1 MAKYGGG
8 GGGGRLPGGGGGALP
23 NHQKIENRGSGIWVS
38 VSSRRLSRPA
48 LGCRVP
54 APGSDPQ
61 EAAGPGWAQARPSR
75 PPRWRRQGQSR
86 PTDTSSSA
94 FRGRRAARGARCHPP
109 GPSPAA
115 SAAREKPTH
124 SSSAIFSPILR
135 SLQDHRVRSQGLAG
149 TAFASGFRWRRGRAG
164 ERGAGPRP

>member
-1 MAKYGGG
+1 MEISWRRRRSSPSSSEDRK
-8 GGGGRLPGGGGGALP
+8 PGKRNLGFGFRQAP
-23 NHQKIENRGSGIWVS
+23 
-38 VSSRRLSRPA
+38 SRPA
-48 LGCRVP
+48 LGCRVL
-54 APGSDPQ
+54 ARGSDPQ

-115 SAAREKPTH
+115 SAARESH
-124 SSSAIFSPILR
+124 SLLFRHLLPHPAEPPRPPSSEP
-135 SLQDHRVRSQGLAG
+135 G
-149 TAFASGFRWRRGRAG
+149 ASWDRFCFRLPLEARLAG